1 MSSRPDPREVYRRLR
16 RAVELGRQRFTTL
29 EAGQNIFAK
38 AVATILSQNTNDE
51 NSIAAY
57 QELSRKV
64 EVTPESM
71 LRISIEELENLI
83 RRAGLQRQKARAIK
97 NLAKKVVEDL
107 GGDLARLGEM
117 DTERAREWLLGI
129 EGIGKKTADIIL
141 INLGHPTF
149 PVDTHISRITCRLG
163 ITDSRRYDE
172 VSRAWIEAL
181 DPSQYHDAH
190 LRLIAFGRTVCTS
203 RSPRCGDC
211 VLNDICRYYSEDG
224 QGCKA

>member
-1 MSSRPDPREVYRRLR
+1 MSSQPDPREVYRRLR
-16 RAVELGRQRFTTL
+16 EAVKLSRQRFTTL
-29 EAGQNIFAK
+29 EAGHDIFAK

-57 QELSRKV
+57 KELSSRV

-71 LRISIEELENLI
+71 LRIDMEELENLI

-97 NLAKKVVEDL
+97 ALAKKVVEEL
-107 GGDLARLGEM
+107 GGDLSRLAEM
-117 DTERAREWLLGI
+117 DTEEARRWLLGI

-163 ITDSRRYDE
+163 ITSSRRYDE
-172 VSRAWIEAL
+172 VSRAWLEAL
-181 DPSQYHDAH
+181 SPEEYHDAH
-190 LRLIAFGRTVCTS
+190 LRLIAFGRTICTS
-203 RSPRCGDC
+203 RRPICGDC
-211 VLNDICRYYSEDG
+211 VLNDMCRYYSEDG
-224 QGCKA
+224 EDCKA

>member
-16 RAVELGRQRFTTL
+16 RAVKLRRQRFTTL
-29 EAGQNIFAK
+29 EAGQDIFAK

-57 QELSRKV
+57 QELSRNL

-71 LRISIEELENLI
+71 LRIGLEELENLI

-97 NLAKKVVEDL
+97 NLAKKVVEELD
-107 GGDLARLGEM
+107 GDLARLAEM
-117 DTERAREWLLGI
+117 DTEEAREWLLGI

-172 VSRAWIEAL
+172 VSKAWIEAL

-203 RSPRCGDC
+203 RNPRCGDC